1 MDYKYPMNSL
11 KIGVHNLFI
20 LNIFCIYIL
29 KVYLSKIYVF
39 YRKNIFT

>member
-1 MDYKYPMNSL
+1 MNYKYLMNSL